1 MIENSNPSPD
11 GGFPDETPRP
21 VEASQETQVERQEN
35 KLDAQG
41 KAADQE
47 AAPHPSSVKTMS
59 DLQQERRTDAGDN
72 EDDARAEGPYGL
84 QEAPEE

>member
-35 KLDAQG
+35 TLDAQA
-41 KAADQE
+41 KAADGE
-47 AAPHPSSVKTMS
+47 AAPYPSSVKTMT
-59 DLQQERRTDAGDN
+59 DLERERRTDAGDN

-84 QEAPEE
+84 QEVPEQ

>member
-11 GGFPDETPRP
+11 GSFPDETPRP

-41 KAADQE
+41 KAANQE

-59 DLQQERRTDAGDN
+59 DLQQERRTDTGDN

>member
-21 VEASQETQVERQEN
+21 VEASQETQIERQEE

-41 KAADQE
+41 KASE
-47 AAPHPSSVKTMS
+47 AEPHPSSVKTMS

-72 EDDARAEGPYGL
+72 EDDARAEGPYGV
-84 QEAPEE
+84 QEAPEQ